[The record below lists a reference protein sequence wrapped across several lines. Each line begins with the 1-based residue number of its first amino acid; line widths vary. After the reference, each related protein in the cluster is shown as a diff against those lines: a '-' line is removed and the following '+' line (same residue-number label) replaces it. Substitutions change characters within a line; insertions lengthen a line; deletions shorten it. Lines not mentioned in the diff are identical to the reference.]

1 MKTLLTSHPSL
12 IIPAG
17 YRAITEI
24 TYKSANRE
32 CHLALCQG
40 ERTYLIV
47 FPDTVAFRVMDERE
61 MGEFWSDNVEYSSFI
76 QGSVIFR
83 VEAGGWRG
91 KESHLDA
98 GIEDGYFGNGEVAEY
113 VVTSHYEC
121 LNIISASP
129 TFNEITS
136 GANS

>member
-1 MKTLLTSHPSL
+1 MKTILISHPTL
-12 IIPAG
+12 IVPEG
-17 YRAITEI
+17 YLEI
-24 TYKSANRE
+24 TDITYSSSKRE
-32 CHLALCQG
+32 CHLALCHG
-40 ERTYLIV
+40 ERNYLIV

-61 MGEFWSDNVEYSSFI
+61 MGEFWSCNIEYASFT
-76 QGSVIFR
+76 QGSVIFQ

-91 KESHLDA
+91 QDSHLDN
-98 GIEDGYFGNGEVAEY
+98 GIQHGYFGNGKVAEY

-136 GANS
+136 DANL